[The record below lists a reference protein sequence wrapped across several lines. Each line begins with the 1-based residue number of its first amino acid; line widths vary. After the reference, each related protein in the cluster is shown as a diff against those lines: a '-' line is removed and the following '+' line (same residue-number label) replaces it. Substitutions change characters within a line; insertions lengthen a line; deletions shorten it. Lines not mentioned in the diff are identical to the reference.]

1 MSSNINNRREESLLF
16 GTVKAYLLLISI
28 LVLTPESLLAR
39 GADVESKDRGGQT
52 PLVHAARGRHRDV
65 LQLLLSRGANP
76 NVYERSDEPRGPTPL
91 WWAATDGD
99 AVGVQAL
106 IDHGANVDAAH
117 GGGYTALMG
126 AVRFPDVV
134 RALLKGGANVRA
146 RTTDGKTALMIAESN
161 RKLISPLDLQSKSPN
176 ADGQHNDAAL
186 IEAAQKR
193 YDEVIQLLVDWGARK

>member
-1 MSSNINNRREESLLF
+1 MN
-16 GTVKAYLLLISI
+16 TQLIRAASKGDAAR
-28 LVLTPESLLAR
+28 VESLLAR
-39 GADVESKDRGGQT
+39 GADVESKDPGGQT

-76 NVYERSDEPRGPTPL
+76 NVYERPDEPRGPTPL

-99 AVGVQAL
+99 LVGVQAL

-117 GGGYTALMG
+117 GGGYTPLMG

-146 RTTDGKTALMIAESN
+146 RTTDGKTALTIAESS
-161 RKLISPLDLQSKSPN
+161 RKLISPLDLQSKSRN
-176 ADGQHNDAAL
+176 ADGQHNAAL

-193 YDEVIQLLVDWGARK
+193 YDEVIQLLIDWGARK